1 MSHKL
6 SALEL
11 SIVSV
16 FVTLAKTMAT
26 VKAVPPTDP
35 KLQLV
40 LEAEECIAKL
50 TAGFDPA
57 VSNRLWNI
65 SKDPLLANDPEFVKV
80 TNGAKCAISF
90 IQSSTMKLV
99 EDLAAEFLTGL
110 SGTTTQPTPQPIA
123 PPPKRY

>member
-11 SIVSV
+11 ELVTV
-16 FVTLAKTMAT
+16 FINIAKTVAT
-26 VKAVPPTDP
+26 AKAVPSTDP

-40 LEAEECIAKL
+40 LEAETCVAKL

-65 SKDPLLANDPEFVKV
+65 SKDPALVSDPEFVKV

-90 IQSSTMKLV
+90 IQSSTKKLV